1 MAALDKNRTEDY
13 EEFGQPAL
21 DESAGRQGLVLSLT
35 NLSQVW
41 LIPTKTSKS
50 PIPSWGTAWPC
61 R

>member
-21 DESAGRQGLVLSLT
+21 DESTGRQGLVLSLT

-41 LIPTKTSKS
+41 LIP
-50 PIPSWGTAWPC
+50 SWGTAWPC